1 MSNKQYKNLITN
13 SLVFTIA
20 NLGSKVISFIMVP
33 LYTYVLRKEEYGTV
47 DLMTTFNSLL
57 IPILFLCASDAVLR
71 YCMDKR
77 YNSREVLSN
86 SLFIYIWG
94 TGLLC
99 LIIPILGKV
108 YPDIAP
114 YSICLGILFL
124 SNGLMQVS
132 NQYLRASGHI
142 KAFAVNGIIY
152 TFAFASLNILFLVK
166 LRFGING
173 YLYSMI
179 VSNMICVLVAALC
192 SRIWHVITFRIYTK
206 TLKVMLK
213 YSVPLIPNALMW
225 WVMDASDKLI
235 ITYYLG
241 VGATGVFAIAKKLP
255 TLIDT
260 FHSIFNQAWQISAIQ
275 ENDSSNVK
283 EFTSNV
289 YRIYFTCMVLVVGG
303 LLTIARP
310 FVTYILSDSYE
321 STWLYIPFLLLAV
334 GCSSLSGF
342 LSANLIAAEQ
352 TAQIFKTTVIG
363 AVINTILNFLLI
375 PTLGLNGGAIATF
388 LGFLVVLKIR
398 ENLLIKQEKLGITF
412 NRILLITI
420 IGIQIIVYYAFTFPC
435 AFAILC
441 VLEVV
446 LIILV
451 RKTIWQFIQLIV
463 NKLFKKER

>member
-1 MSNKQYKNLITN
+1 MSNNQYKNLITN
-13 SLVFTIA
+13 SFVFTIA
-20 NLGSKVISFIMVP
+20 NLGSKIISFIMVP
-33 LYTYVLRKEEYGTV
+33 LYTYVLSKEEYGTV

-57 IPILFLCASDAVLR
+57 IPIVFLCASDAVLR

-86 SLFIYIWG
+86 SLLIYVWG

-99 LIIPILGKV
+99 LIIPILGRI
-108 YPDIAP
+108 YSDIAP
-114 YSICLGILFL
+114 YSICLGMLFL

-142 KAFAVNGIIY
+142 KVFAINGIIY
-152 TFAFASLNILFLVK
+152 TFAFALLNILFLVK
-166 LRFGING
+166 LNFGING

-179 VSNMICVLVAALC
+179 LSNVICVIVAVFC
-192 SRIWHVITFRIYTK
+192 SRIWDVITFRIYPK
-206 TLKVMLK
+206 TLKIMLK

-225 WVMDASDKLI
+225 WIMDASDKLI

-275 ENDSSNVK
+275 ENDSSDVK

-289 YRIYFTCMVLVVGG
+289 YKIYFTCMLLVVGG

-321 STWLYIPFLLLAV
+321 NTWLYIPFLLLAV
-334 GCSSLSGF
+334 GCSCLSGF

-352 TAQIFKTTVIG
+352 TSQIFKTTVIG

-398 ENLLIKQEKLGITF
+398 ENLLIKQKKLEITF

-420 IGIQIIVYYAFTFPC
+420 IGVQMVVYYVFPFRYAFV
-435 AFAILC
+435 ILC
-441 VLEVV
+441 ILEVV
-446 LIILV
+446 LIILI
-451 RKTIWQFIQLIV
+451 RKIIWQFVQPIV
-463 NKLFKKER
+463 NKLSKRES

>member
-1 MSNKQYKNLITN
+1 MSNNQYKNLITN
-13 SLVFTIA
+13 SFVFTVA
-20 NLGSKVISFIMVP
+20 NLGSKIISFIMVP
-33 LYTYVLRKEEYGTV
+33 LYTYVLSKEEYGTV

-57 IPILFLCASDAVLR
+57 IPIVFLCASDAVLR

-86 SLFIYIWG
+86 SLLIYVWG

-99 LIIPILGKV
+99 LIIPILGRI
-108 YPDIAP
+108 YLDIAP
-114 YSICLGILFL
+114 YSICLGMLFL

-142 KAFAVNGIIY
+142 KVFAINGIIY
-152 TFAFASLNILFLVK
+152 TFAFASLNVLFLVK
-166 LRFGING
+166 LKFGING

-179 VSNMICVLVAALC
+179 LSNMICVIVAVLF
-192 SRIWHVITFRIYTK
+192 SRIWHVITFRIYPK

-225 WVMDASDKLI
+225 WIMDASDKLI

-289 YRIYFTCMVLVVGG
+289 YKMYFTCMVLVVGG

-310 FVTYILSDSYE
+310 FVIYILSDSYE

-334 GCSSLSGF
+334 GCSCLSGF

-352 TAQIFKTTVIG
+352 TSQIFKTTVIG

-375 PTLGLNGGAIATF
+375 PTLGLNGGATATF

-398 ENLLIKQEKLGITF
+398 ENLLIKQEKLDITF
-412 NRILLITI
+412 NRISLITI
-420 IGIQIIVYYAFTFPC
+420 IGIQMVVYYVFPFQYAFV
-435 AFAILC
+435 ILC
-441 VLEVV
+441 ILEVV
-446 LIILV
+446 LIILI
-451 RKTIWQFIQLIV
+451 RKTIWQFVQPIV
-463 NKLFKKER
+463 NKLSKKGR

>member
-1 MSNKQYKNLITN
+1 MSNNQYKNLITN
-13 SLVFTIA
+13 SFVFTIA
-20 NLGSKVISFIMVP
+20 NLGSKIISFIMVP
-33 LYTYVLRKEEYGTV
+33 LYTYVLSKEEYGTV

-57 IPILFLCASDAVLR
+57 IPIVFLCASDAVLR

-86 SLFIYIWG
+86 SLLIYVWG

-99 LIIPILGKV
+99 LIIPILGRI
-108 YPDIAP
+108 YSDIAP
-114 YSICLGILFL
+114 YSICLGMLFL

-142 KAFAVNGIIY
+142 KVFAINGIIY
-152 TFAFASLNILFLVK
+152 TFAFALLNILFLVK
-166 LRFGING
+166 LKFGING

-179 VSNMICVLVAALC
+179 LSNVICVIVAVFC
-192 SRIWHVITFRIYTK
+192 SRIWDVITFRIYPK
-206 TLKVMLK
+206 TLKIMLK

-225 WVMDASDKLI
+225 WIMDASDKLI

-289 YRIYFTCMVLVVGG
+289 YKIYFTCMLLVVGG

-310 FVTYILSDSYE
+310 FVIYILSDSYE
-321 STWLYIPFLLLAV
+321 NTWLYIPFLLLAV
-334 GCSSLSGF
+334 GCSCLSGF

-352 TAQIFKTTVIG
+352 TSQIFKTTVIG

-398 ENLLIKQEKLGITF
+398 ENLLIKQKKLEITF

-420 IGIQIIVYYAFTFPC
+420 IGVQMVVYYVFPFRYAFV
-435 AFAILC
+435 ILC
-441 VLEVV
+441 ILEVV
-446 LIILV
+446 LIILI
-451 RKTIWQFIQLIV
+451 RKIIWQFVQPIV
-463 NKLFKKER
+463 NKLSKRES

>member
-1 MSNKQYKNLITN
+1 MGSRQYKNLITN

-20 NLGSKVISFIMVP
+20 NLGSKIISFIMVP
-33 LYTYVLRKEEYGTV
+33 LYTYVLSKEEYGTV

-57 IPILFLCASDAVLR
+57 IPIMFLCASDAVLR

-77 YNSREVLSN
+77 YNSKEIISN

-94 TGLLC
+94 TGLIC
-99 LIIPILGKV
+99 LIIPLLGKL
-108 YPDIAP
+108 YPDVAP
-114 YSICLGILFL
+114 YGICLGFLFL

-142 KAFAVNGIIY
+142 KAFAVNGIVY
-152 TFAFASLNILFLVK
+152 TFVFASSNILFLVK

-179 VSNMICVLVAALC
+179 ASNMICVLVAAI
-192 SRIWHVITFRIYTK
+192 SSKIWQVLTLKIYPK

-225 WVMDASDKLI
+225 WIMDASDKLI

-241 VGATGVFAIAKKLP
+241 VGATGLFAIAKKLP
-255 TLIDT
+255 TFIDT

-275 ENDSSNVK
+275 ENDSTNAK

-289 YRIYFTCMVLVVGG
+289 YKVYFTLMILVVGG

-310 FVTYILSDSYE
+310 FVTYVLSDSYE
-321 STWLYIPFLLLAV
+321 NTWLYIPFLLLAV

-352 TAQIFKTTVIG
+352 TAQIFKTTVTG
-363 AVINTILNFLLI
+363 AVINTILNFSLI
-375 PTLGLNGGAIATF
+375 PMLGLNGGAIATF

-398 ENLLIKQEKLGITF
+398 ERLLIKQEKLEISF
-412 NRILLITI
+412 NRIALVIV
-420 IGIQIIVYYAFTFPC
+420 IGIQIGIYYLLPLQYAFV
-435 AFAILC
+435 ILGILEI
-441 VLEVV
+441 VL
-446 LIILV
+446 LILM
-451 RKTIWQFIQLIV
+451 RKTIFEFIKPLLS
-463 NKLFKKER
+463 KLHKKER

>member
-1 MSNKQYKNLITN
+1 MSNNQYKNLITN
-13 SLVFTIA
+13 SFVFTIA
-20 NLGSKVISFIMVP
+20 NLGSKIISFIMVP
-33 LYTYVLRKEEYGTV
+33 LYTYVLSKEEYGTV

-57 IPILFLCASDAVLR
+57 IPIVFLCASDAVLR

-86 SLFIYIWG
+86 SLLIYVWG

-99 LIIPILGKV
+99 LIIPILGRI
-108 YPDIAP
+108 YSDIAP
-114 YSICLGILFL
+114 YSICLGMLFL

-142 KAFAVNGIIY
+142 KVFAINGIIY
-152 TFAFASLNILFLVK
+152 TFAFALLNILFLVK
-166 LRFGING
+166 LKFGING

-179 VSNMICVLVAALC
+179 LSNVICVIVAVFC
-192 SRIWHVITFRIYTK
+192 SRIWDVITFRIYPK
-206 TLKVMLK
+206 TLKIMLK

-225 WVMDASDKLI
+225 WIMDASDKLI

-289 YRIYFTCMVLVVGG
+289 YKIYFTCMLLVVGG

-321 STWLYIPFLLLAV
+321 NTWLYIPFLLLAV
-334 GCSSLSGF
+334 GCSCLSGF

-352 TAQIFKTTVIG
+352 TSQIFKTTVIG

-398 ENLLIKQEKLGITF
+398 ENLLIKQKKLEITF

-420 IGIQIIVYYAFTFPC
+420 IGVQMVVYYVFPFRYAFV
-435 AFAILC
+435 ILC
-441 VLEVV
+441 ILEVV
-446 LIILV
+446 LIILI
-451 RKTIWQFIQLIV
+451 RKIIWQFVQPIV
-463 NKLFKKER
+463 NKLSKRES